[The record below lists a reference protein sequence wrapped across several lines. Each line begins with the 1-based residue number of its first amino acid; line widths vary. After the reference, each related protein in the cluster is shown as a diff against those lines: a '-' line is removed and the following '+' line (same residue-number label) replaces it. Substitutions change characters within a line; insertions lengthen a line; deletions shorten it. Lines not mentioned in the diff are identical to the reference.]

1 MKKSAVTPVSKI
13 ARAEKCTI
21 PISRRE
27 LLELHDIAAGLSL
40 LQDIAEKAPGLQLG
54 QAEILILKTSRSAW
68 YLVHDVL
75 DSRWT
80 ECHPDVDL
88 IDGH

>member
-1 MKKSAVTPVSKI
+1 MKKAVTKPTEKK
-13 ARAEKCTI
+13 AQAEKCTI

-40 LQDIAEKAPGLQLG
+40 LQDITEKAPNMQFG
-54 QAEILILKTSRSAW
+54 QAEILIVKASRSAW

-75 DSRWT
+75 DSRWQ
-80 ECHPDVDL
+80 ERHPNVDL

>member
-1 MKKSAVTPVSKI
+1 MKKFDATPASKI

-27 LLELHDIAAGLSL
+27 LMELHDIAAGLSL
-40 LQDIAEKAPGLQLG
+40 LQDIAEKAPSMQFG
-54 QAEILILKTSRSAW
+54 QAEILILKTSQSAW

-80 ECHPDVDL
+80 ESHPDVDL
-88 IDGH
+88 IENH